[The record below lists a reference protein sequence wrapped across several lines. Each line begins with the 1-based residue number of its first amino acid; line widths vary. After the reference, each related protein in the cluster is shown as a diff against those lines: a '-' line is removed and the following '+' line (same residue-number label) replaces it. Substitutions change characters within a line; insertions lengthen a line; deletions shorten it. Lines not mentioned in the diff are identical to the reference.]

1 MHSSIVV
8 IFFSAIFLI
17 TVEHRFNSD
26 LDGTDNI
33 VSKVSIVASTIALIA
48 CIVSISGIKEEYNK
62 DNVIDKWSIMSING
76 NEVIVRG
83 SAGKLR
89 TMRLSGM
96 TFNENVDKN
105 EVVEVRC
112 YGGLVYDDFYFIN
125 Y

>member
-17 TVEHRFNSD
+17 TVGHRFSSD

-48 CIVSISGIKEEYNK
+48 CIASISGIKEEYNK
-62 DNVIDKWSIMSING
+62 DNIIDKWNIMSING

-83 SAGKLR
+83 STGKLR
-89 TMRLSGM
+89 TMELNDM

-105 EVVEVRC
+105 KVVEVRC

>member
-1 MHSSIVV
+1 MHSSIVA

-17 TVEHRFNSD
+17 TVGHRFSSD

-33 VSKVSIVASTIALIA
+33 VSKVTIVASTIALIA

-76 NEVIVRG
+76 NEVIVRW
-83 SAGKLR
+83 STGKLR
-89 TMRLSGM
+89 TMRLNGM

>member
-17 TVEHRFNSD
+17 TVGHRLSSD
-26 LDGTDNI
+26 LEGTDNI
-33 VSKVSIVASTIALIA
+33 VSKVTIVASTIALIA

-62 DNVIDKWSIMSING
+62 DNVIDKWNIMSING
-76 NEVIVRG
+76 NEVIVKG
-83 SAGKLR
+83 STGKLR
-89 TMRLSGM
+89 TMRLNGM
-96 TFNENVDKN
+96 TFNENIGKN

>member
-17 TVEHRFNSD
+17 TVVHRFSSD

-33 VSKVSIVASTIALIA
+33 VSKASIVASTIALIA

-62 DNVIDKWSIMSING
+62 DNAIDKWSIMSING
-76 NEVIVRG
+76 NEVTVRG
-83 SAGKLR
+83 STGKLR
-89 TMRLSGM
+89 TMRLNGM

>member
-17 TVEHRFNSD
+17 TVGHRFSSD

-33 VSKVSIVASTIALIA
+33 VSKASIIASTIALIA
-48 CIVSISGIKEEYNK
+48 CIVSISGINEKYNK

-76 NEVIVRG
+76 NEVTVRG
-83 SAGKLR
+83 STGKLR
-89 TMRLSGM
+89 TMRLNGM
-96 TFNENVDKN
+96 TFNENIDKN

>member
-17 TVEHRFNSD
+17 TVGHRFSSD

-33 VSKVSIVASTIALIA
+33 VSKVSMVATTITLIA
-48 CIVSISGIKEEYNK
+48 CTVSISGIKKEYNK
-62 DNVIDKWSIMSING
+62 DNVIDKWSITSING
-76 NEVIVRG
+76 DEVIVRE
-83 SAGKLR
+83 STGKLR
-89 TMRLSGM
+89 TMRLNGM

>member
-17 TVEHRFNSD
+17 TVGHRFSSD

-33 VSKVSIVASTIALIA
+33 VSKASIIASTIALIA
-48 CIVSISGIKEEYNK
+48 CIVFISGIKEEYNK
-62 DNVIDKWSIMSING
+62 DNVIDKWSIVSING
-76 NEVIVRG
+76 NEVTVRG
-83 SAGKLR
+83 STGKLR
-89 TMRLSGM
+89 TMRLNGM
-96 TFNENVDKN
+96 TFNENIDKN

-112 YGGLVYDDFYFIN
+112 YGGLFYDDFYFIN

>member
-8 IFFSAIFLI
+8 ILFTAVFAII
-17 TVEHRFNSD
+17 VWHRCSND

-33 VSKVSIVASTIALIA
+33 VSKVSIVASAIALIA
-48 CIVSISGIKEEYNK
+48 CIISIAGIREEYNK
-62 DNVIDKWSIMSING
+62 DSIIDKWSVMSING
-76 NEVIVRG
+76 NEVIVKG
-83 SAGKLR
+83 STGKLR

-112 YGGLVYDDFYFIN
+112 YKGLVYDDFYFIN

>member
-17 TVEHRFNSD
+17 TVGHRFSID

-33 VSKVSIVASTIALIA
+33 VSKASIVASTIALIA
-48 CIVSISGIKEEYNK
+48 CIVSISCIKEEYNK
-62 DNVIDKWSIMSING
+62 DNIIDKWNIMSING

-83 SAGKLR
+83 STGKLR
-89 TMRLSGM
+89 TMGLNGM

>member
-17 TVEHRFNSD
+17 TVGHRFSSD

-48 CIVSISGIKEEYNK
+48 CIASISGIKEEYNK
-62 DNVIDKWSIMSING
+62 DNIIDKWNIMSING

-83 SAGKLR
+83 STGKLR
-89 TMRLSGM
+89 TMELNDM

>member
-17 TVEHRFNSD
+17 TVGHRFSID

-33 VSKVSIVASTIALIA
+33 VSKASIVASTIALIA
-48 CIVSISGIKEEYNK
+48 CIVSITGIK
-62 DNVIDKWSIMSING
+62 DNIIDKWNIMSING

-83 SAGKLR
+83 STGKLR
-89 TMRLSGM
+89 TMGLNDM

>member
-17 TVEHRFNSD
+17 IVGHRFSSD

-33 VSKVSIVASTIALIA
+33 VSKVTIVASTIALIA

-62 DNVIDKWSIMSING
+62 DNVIDKWSIISING

-83 SAGKLR
+83 STGKLR
-89 TMRLSGM
+89 TMRLNGM

>member
-17 TVEHRFNSD
+17 IVGHRFSSD

-33 VSKVSIVASTIALIA
+33 VSKVTIVASTIALIA

-62 DNVIDKWSIMSING
+62 DNVIDKLSIMSING
-76 NEVIVRG
+76 NEVIVIG
-83 SAGKLR
+83 STGKLR
-89 TMRLSGM
+89 TMRLNGM

>member
-17 TVEHRFNSD
+17 TVGHRFSSD

-33 VSKVSIVASTIALIA
+33 VSKVSMVASTITLIA
-48 CIVSISGIKEEYNK
+48 CTVSISGIKKEYNK
-62 DNVIDKWSIMSING
+62 DNVIDKWSITSING
-76 NEVIVRG
+76 DEVIVRE
-83 SAGKLR
+83 STGKLR
-89 TMRLSGM
+89 TMRLNGM

>member
-17 TVEHRFNSD
+17 TVGHRFSSD

-33 VSKVSIVASTIALIA
+33 VSKVTIVASTIALIA
-48 CIVSISGIKEEYNK
+48 CIASISGIKEEYNK

-83 SAGKLR
+83 STGKLR
-89 TMRLSGM
+89 TMRLNGM
-96 TFNENVDKN
+96 TFNENVGKN

>member
-17 TVEHRFNSD
+17 TVGHRFSSD

-33 VSKVSIVASTIALIA
+33 VSKVTIVASTIALIA

-62 DNVIDKWSIMSING
+62 DSVIDKWSIMSING
-76 NEVIVRG
+76 NEVTVKG
-83 SAGKLR
+83 STGKLR
-89 TMRLSGM
+89 TMRLNGM

>member
-17 TVEHRFNSD
+17 TVGHRFSSD

-33 VSKVSIVASTIALIA
+33 VSKASIVASTIALIA

-62 DNVIDKWSIMSING
+62 DNVIDKWNIMSING

-83 SAGKLR
+83 AAGKLR
-89 TMRLSGM
+89 TMRLNGM

-112 YGGLVYDDFYFIN
+112 YGGLVYDDLYFIN